1 MPNLPA
7 KRSNFT
13 RIRNNILNRALEN
26 NFTRK
31 IIANF
36 LPARYGSTLIKFVSR
51 DDTPDFEKFSE
62 LVKSMNVRTLDSN
75 LRTIIDTIQAD
86 NQDEKINK
94 LLDSV
99 SQEQKEFITIKLI
112 NSYPELFAGYKTV
125 SNMTFETLAYNID
138 CKSKKQ
144 EELDDIIKKCT
155 EEDMRIKP
163 IGCYL
168 FEKLSIEQRKR
179 YFENFV
185 DILSSDYLLTSYE
198 DELIETFNQFS
209 DEEKAEKYNAI
220 LEKYSNAKYSKTN
233 IHNLVVIFKV
243 LPEKIK
249 EKNFKNT
256 LDLIKLNNEHSKGYD
271 LSRIIGNLSIDD
283 QKKYYKEAL
292 SNLDNLDK
300 IKYFIESIDNSLQE
314 DVIYDLFNS
323 FFKTKD
329 LTSNGFIFKEDFP
342 NIMEMFEPEIR
353 NKAFVNILTQGDETI
368 TNNLSILLESTELRN
383 SLKEYAEKNNLSIIS
398 KEKLQ
403 SLEKKRYNVES
414 LALLYT
420 EIECDKIVSEFLQDK
435 SDEAYINSLES
446 VEDLFKSKNTIET
459 KLNTYL
465 LMYSNLDEKSK
476 GKFFE
481 ETFRK
486 IVNYSQYE
494 NVNIQSTVRTLYGM
508 LNKENTHKI
517 LENTN
522 MSNDNFNLLFDNID
536 DDDKIDFFNNIVSIN
551 SPKSINYVAGLLEKK
566 SIANIIELLKLQVT
580 LKDDVIEKIL
590 LEKNDLTVKTLL
602 FNKEVDKEKIIDL
615 ASYDQLQNTSINID
629 SVISR
634 LYLDNK
640 NEGMQEFNEKIGEI
654 YNLFTYNNVPEF
666 VKNFRL
672 FQLGKYYEKESN
684 SLESFKDKSIAER
697 DILILEDLFKISL
710 DSNNESL
717 IEFANILIE
726 GKKITTAIQSNPE
739 EKIEKLSQED
749 LAILGQYRD
758 TLIDLHN
765 ITRDVKHTTRP
776 RLEKTD
782 DIIKDFRTL
791 ISTYSDNLEHNK
803 NSKNVVFNPNKI
815 MDELFEGFTTTS
827 IRPKAILEYM
837 EQRKESSDKHHLEI
851 ETQLKDGTMH
861 LQPGDFIK
869 GIEDFDAYFP
879 SMLRDGIKG
888 GEYNQE
894 YSHSDATP
902 LDADFGYIIKQHLDK
917 ENITDGEIIS
927 KTISRIYGQNY
938 VVLKQYESR
947 LQNRNKEKFDN
958 GTFKGSSDYYSM
970 ALDSTGG
977 SSMYVRTGVPITDI
991 DYIVSK
997 EWNNK
1002 NGYEMAMAGI
1012 YIPVINAQGEL
1023 IFSSDDY
1030 NKIREQMRGLSTYGA
1045 EDLIVSEKARDM
1057 DALYSVYK
1065 SVSPK
1070 SSSEIAE
1077 EIEQVKSLIEGK
1089 EDTTTIQKKQ
1099 ATTRFIKNFF
1109 KKHAIKTT
1117 DDLSQNLSTDS
1128 IELIDTGSTG
1138 RGTNVPGDG
1147 DFDFM
1152 VRHNMDVKILEE
1164 LSDEVKNIT
1173 DPSSEENFI
1182 NVGNGSFRAK
1192 NVTLPT
1198 GETVDI
1204 DVTTAKKSLKLSYSS
1219 DMCVRERLN
1228 NIKENNP
1235 DEYNYVQA
1243 NIIMAKKIL
1252 KSKGIYKKAGSN
1264 GASVHGGFGGIGV
1277 ENWILQNGGSFEQ
1290 AIDTYL
1296 EAASESKSYDDF
1308 KIKYPIFDFG
1318 FNHREGG
1325 IRHDCFS
1332 NFLTNDSNKPELGFE
1347 YVKDTLTEIKKE
1359 IEQVKED
1366 PNSDTTLIQS
1376 ISAEGFEEAGRNK
1389 STLRNKFSF
1398 SKMRSMVAK
1407 FMSTQEIE
1415 TPKHNLEEK
1424 DD

>member
-1 MPNLPA
+1 MPNLPT
-7 KRSNFT
+7 KQSNFT

-36 LPARYGSTLIKFVSR
+36 LPARYGGDLIKFVLR

-144 EELDDIIKKCT
+144 EELDNIIKKCT
-155 EEDMRIKP
+155 EEDIRIKP

-209 DEEKAEKYNAI
+209 DEEKAEKYNTI

-233 IHNLVVIFKV
+233 IHNLVVIFKA
-243 LPEKIK
+243 LPEEIK
-249 EKNFKNT
+249 EKNLKNT

-329 LTSNGFIFKEDFP
+329 LTSNGFIVKEDFP

-353 NKAFVNILTQGDETI
+353 NKVFVNILTQGDEII

-383 SLKEYAEKNNLSIIS
+383 SLKEYAEKNNLSTIS

-465 LMYSNLDEKSK
+465 LMYSHLDEKSK

-486 IVNYSQYE
+486 IVNYSQYD
-494 NVNIQSTVRTLYGM
+494 NVNIQSTVRTLYRM
-508 LNKENTHKI
+508 LNKENMHKI

-566 SIANIIELLKLQVT
+566 SIANIIELLKLQAT

-629 SVISR
+629 SVVSR

-739 EKIEKLSQED
+739 EKIEKLPKEE
-749 LAILGQYRD
+749 LAVLEQYRD

-765 ITRDVKHTTRP
+765 ITRDVKHTNRP
-776 RLEKTD
+776 RLEKND

-837 EQRKESSDKHHLEI
+837 EQRKESSDKHHLEV
-851 ETQLKDGTMH
+851 EAQLKDGTMH

-894 YSHSDATP
+894 YSHSDFTP

-917 ENITDGEIIS
+917 ENMTDGEIIS

-970 ALDSTGG
+970 DLESTGG

-1012 YIPVINAQGEL
+1012 YIPVINSQGEL

-1045 EDLIVSEKARDM
+1045 ENLIVSEKARDM

-1164 LSDEVKNIT
+1164 LSDEVKKLT

-1296 EAASESKSYDDF
+1296 EAANESESYNDF

-1332 NFLTNDSNKPELGFE
+1332 NFLTNDSNKPKLGFE

-1359 IEQVKED
+1359 IEQAKED
-1366 PNSDTTLIQS
+1366 PNRDTTLVQS

>member
-1 MPNLPA
+1 M
-7 KRSNFT
+7 
-13 RIRNNILNRALEN
+13 
-26 NFTRK
+26 
-31 IIANF
+31 
-36 LPARYGSTLIKFVSR
+36 
-51 DDTPDFEKFSE
+51 
-62 LVKSMNVRTLDSN
+62 
-75 LRTIIDTIQAD
+75 
-86 NQDEKINK
+86 
-94 LLDSV
+94 
-99 SQEQKEFITIKLI
+99 
-112 NSYPELFAGYKTV
+112 
-125 SNMTFETLAYNID
+125 
-138 CKSKKQ
+138 
-144 EELDDIIKKCT
+144 
-155 EEDMRIKP
+155 
-163 IGCYL
+163 
-168 FEKLSIEQRKR
+168 
-179 YFENFV
+179 
-185 DILSSDYLLTSYE
+185 
-198 DELIETFNQFS
+198 
-209 DEEKAEKYNAI
+209 
-220 LEKYSNAKYSKTN
+220 
-233 IHNLVVIFKV
+233 
-243 LPEKIK
+243 
-249 EKNFKNT
+249 
-256 LDLIKLNNEHSKGYD
+256 
-271 LSRIIGNLSIDD
+271 
-283 QKKYYKEAL
+283 
-292 SNLDNLDK
+292 
-300 IKYFIESIDNSLQE
+300 
-314 DVIYDLFNS
+314 
-323 FFKTKD
+323 
-329 LTSNGFIFKEDFP
+329 
-342 NIMEMFEPEIR
+342 
-353 NKAFVNILTQGDETI
+353 
-368 TNNLSILLESTELRN
+368 
-383 SLKEYAEKNNLSIIS
+383 
-398 KEKLQ
+398 
-403 SLEKKRYNVES
+403 
-414 LALLYT
+414 
-420 EIECDKIVSEFLQDK
+420 
-435 SDEAYINSLES
+435 
-446 VEDLFKSKNTIET
+446 
-459 KLNTYL
+459 
-465 LMYSNLDEKSK
+465 
-476 GKFFE
+476 
-481 ETFRK
+481 
-486 IVNYSQYE
+486 
-494 NVNIQSTVRTLYGM
+494 
-508 LNKENTHKI
+508 
-517 LENTN
+517 
-522 MSNDNFNLLFDNID
+522 
-536 DDDKIDFFNNIVSIN
+536 
-551 SPKSINYVAGLLEKK
+551 
-566 SIANIIELLKLQVT
+566 QVT

-1030 NKIREQMRGLSTYGA
+1030 NKIREQMRGLSTYGV

-1366 PNSDTTLIQS
+1366 PNRDTTLIQS

>member
-7 KRSNFT
+7 KQSNFT

-26 NFTRK
+26 KFTRRV
-31 IIANF
+31 IANF
-36 LPARYGSTLIKFVSR
+36 LPARYGSDLIKFVSN

-75 LRTIIDTIQAD
+75 LRTIIDTIQVD

-138 CKSKKQ
+138 LKSKKQ
-144 EELDDIIKKCT
+144 EELDNIIKKCT

-209 DEEKAEKYNAI
+209 DEEKAEKYNTI
-220 LEKYSNAKYSKTN
+220 LEKYINSKYSITN
-233 IHNLVVIFKV
+233 IHNLVVIFEA
-243 LPEKIK
+243 LPEEIK

-256 LDLIKLNNEHSKGYD
+256 LDLIKLNNEHSKSYD

-283 QKKYYKEAL
+283 QRKYYKEAL
-292 SNLDNLDK
+292 PNLDNLDK

-314 DVIYDLFNS
+314 DVIYDVINA
-323 FFKTKD
+323 FFKTEG
-329 LTSNGFIFKEDFP
+329 LTSNGFIAKEDFQ
-342 NIMEMFEPEIR
+342 NIMETFEPEIR

-368 TNNLSILLESTELRN
+368 TNSLSILLESTELRN

-420 EIECDKIVSEFLQDK
+420 EIECDKIVSEFLQNK
-435 SDEAYINSLES
+435 SDEAYINSLEH
-446 VEDLFKSKNTIET
+446 VHDLFKSRDARET

-476 GKFFE
+476 EKFFE
-481 ETFRK
+481 ETFKK
-486 IVNYSQYE
+486 IVNYSQYD
-494 NVNIQSTVRTLYGM
+494 NVNVQSTVRSLYGM
-508 LNKENTHKI
+508 INKENIHEI

-522 MSNDNFNLLFDNID
+522 MSNDNFNLLFNDID
-536 DDDKIDFFNNIVSIN
+536 DNDKIDFFNNIVSIN
-551 SPKSINYVAGLLEKK
+551 SPKSINYVSGLLEKT
-566 SIANIIELLKLQVT
+566 SIAKIIELLKLQVT

-590 LEKNDLTVKTLL
+590 LEKNNLAVKALL
-602 FNKEVDKEKIIDL
+602 FNKGIDKEKIIDL
-615 ASYDQLQNTSINID
+615 ASYDQLQNKSINID
-629 SVISR
+629 SIISR

-672 FQLGKYYEKESN
+672 FQLGEHYKRESDG
-684 SLESFKDKSIAER
+684 LESFKDKSIAER

-717 IEFANILIE
+717 REFANILIE

-739 EKIEKLSQED
+739 EKIEKLPQED
-749 LAILGQYRD
+749 FAILEQYRD

-765 ITRDVKHTTRP
+765 ITRGVKHTPRP
-776 RLEKTD
+776 RLEKTEN
-782 DIIKDFRTL
+782 IIKDFRTL

-815 MDELFEGFTTTS
+815 MDELFEGFSTTS

-837 EQRKESSDKHHLEI
+837 EQREELSDKHHLEI
-851 ETQLKDGTMH
+851 ETQLKNGTMH

-869 GIEDFDAYFP
+869 GIVNFDAYFP

-894 YSHSDATP
+894 YSHSDVTP
-902 LDADFGYIIKQHLDK
+902 LDADFGYIIKQHLEQ
-917 ENITDGEIIS
+917 ENATDGEIIS
-927 KTISRIYGQNY
+927 KTISNTYGQNY
-938 VVLKQYESR
+938 IVLKQYESR
-947 LQNRNKEKFDN
+947 LQDRNKEKFDN

-970 ALDSTGG
+970 SLDSPGG
-977 SSMYVRTGVPITDI
+977 SSMYVRTGVPITDV

-997 EWNNK
+997 NWSNK

-1012 YIPVINAQGEL
+1012 YIPVINSQGEL

-1030 NKIREQMRGLSTYGA
+1030 KKIREQMRGLSTYGA
-1045 EDLIVSEKARDM
+1045 DNFIVNEKVRDM

-1065 SVSPK
+1065 SVSTK
-1070 SSSEIAE
+1070 SSSEITE

-1109 KKHAIKTT
+1109 KKHSIKTT

-1152 VRHNMDVKILEE
+1152 VRHNMDVEILEE
-1164 LSDEVKNIT
+1164 LSDEVKSLT

-1264 GASVHGGFGGIGV
+1264 GASEHGGFGGIGV

-1296 EAASESKSYDDF
+1296 EAANKSESYDEF
-1308 KIKYPIFDFG
+1308 KKKYPIFDFG
-1318 FNHREGG
+1318 FNHREGD

-1332 NFLTNDSNKPELGFE
+1332 NFLTNDSSKPKLGFE
-1347 YVKDTLTEIKKE
+1347 YVKDTLTEIKRE

-1366 PNSDTTLIQS
+1366 PNRDTILVQS
-1376 ISAEGFEEAGRNK
+1376 ISSEGFEEAGRNK

-1415 TPKHNLEEK
+1415 APKHNLEEK